1 MYELEDLIQHAVDP
15 SSVKVEG
22 TLTTPPSF
30 GVYLVEDTD
39 DGSRHYRFG
48 SHPVRM
54 QELEDRYGNCELE
67 YLFLTQLEAAQLAA
81 TLNRL
86 ER

>member
-1 MYELEDLIQHAVDP
+1 MNALEDLIQQAIDP
-15 SSVKVEG
+15 SLVKPEG
-22 TLTTPPSF
+22 TLTQPPSF
-30 GVYLVEDTD
+30 GVYLIEDTT

-54 QELEDRYGNCELE
+54 QELEARFGNCELE
-67 YLFLTQLEAAQLAA
+67 YLFLSGATAAAMSSA
-81 TLNRL
+81 LNLL